1 MCCLSFLCWSNSIL
15 FPFCGLQSPTDT
27 QLQVTPPPP
36 PSTTTDAHTHTHRK
50 PKTEYKRHYLFILF
64 KWKIHNFWRLKSV
77 FDPFPHG
84 RSAHFLQRAAKF
96 FFLSHRSRLP
106 LVPPIERWYFP
117 LLRYRREDG
126 IPAADWTTPVF
137 PTSLGINGKRSGST
151 SGQNRSRR
159 MEDVRS
165 SVRTA
170 SQSQVAEMLNLFE
183 IIRQSVIYIYI
194 NMLKLLYPRNLRN
207 TL

>member
-1 MCCLSFLCWSNSIL
+1 
-15 FPFCGLQSPTDT
+15 
-27 QLQVTPPPP
+27 
-36 PSTTTDAHTHTHRK
+36 
-50 PKTEYKRHYLFILF
+50 
-64 KWKIHNFWRLKSV
+64 
-77 FDPFPHG
+77 
-84 RSAHFLQRAAKF
+84 
-96 FFLSHRSRLP
+96 
-106 LVPPIERWYFP
+106 
-117 LLRYRREDG
+117 
-126 IPAADWTTPVF
+126 
-137 PTSLGINGKRSGST
+137 
-151 SGQNRSRR
+151 